1 MQLMLGKEVLNK
13 LETIVC
19 ALLASDETL
28 HVLVPLIVL
37 LDEVSSLRL
46 VLAAHVVR
54 TARPGF

>member
-1 MQLMLGKEVLNK
+1 MLGKEVLKK

-37 LDEVSSLRL
+37 FDEISSLRL

>member
-1 MQLMLGKEVLNK
+1 MLGKEVLNK

-37 LDEVSSLRL
+37 LDEVSSLSL

-54 TARPGF
+54 ITRPGF

>member
-1 MQLMLGKEVLNK
+1 MLCKEVLNK
-13 LETIVC
+13 LETIIC
-19 ALLASDETL
+19 SLLASDETL

-46 VLAAHVVR
+46 VFAAHVVR